1 MKVPINSIATD
12 IGNISLDALW
22 MRSNAISNN
31 IANADTPGY
40 QEKTVSFENELTS
53 ALADNTITAA
63 DVSDLQPTLETDSNV
78 YTQNGNGVDIEQ
90 QMIDLARNQL
100 QYNYMERAVSANL
113 NLLNVAAKEGRS

>member
-1 MKVPINSIATD
+1 MPINSIATD
-12 IGNISLDALW
+12 IGNKSLDALW